1 MSALD
6 ERPVAA
12 PTSPPPGRP
21 PRGVAAWARDLA
33 MGVRLAVAGGGEGW
47 VRAALTALG
56 VGLGVLLLLTA
67 SCVPTLNARQ
77 SDRWQS
83 RTPQYTEAAAAAHDP
98 RAFRVGDGS
107 SEFRDRTI
115 GGFVVHK
122 VGRDAPAPRGTD
134 RFPAPGEMFVSPALH
149 DLLAGRGN
157 GSLRERFAPYEEA
170 GTIDRSGLE
179 QPNELFVYLDPGAR
193 ADAPYRNPLSYAH
206 AWSKDEGQGPEPL
219 DPVLLALVVVICVV
233 LLTPVLI
240 FIGTAVRFGGERRDR
255 RLAALRLVGADV
267 ATTRRTAAGEALF
280 GSLLGLA
287 LGSGLFL
294 GARQMAPHFSVM
306 GVSAYPGDLTPVAW
320 IATLVCLAVP
330 VSAVVVTLLSLR
342 AVAIEPLGVVRD
354 AVPRGRRLWW
364 RLVITLFGL
373 AVLLSDQRL
382 RSTPAERAGQEID
395 PYRLGGGAT
404 LTLIGLTLLL
414 PWLVEYAVR
423 KARGGPV
430 PWQLAVRRL
439 QLSSGT
445 AARAVSGITVA
456 VAGAVALQMLLLA
469 TSADFRENT
478 GQDVDRA
485 GMGAYSRVA
494 DVDLSRRLTTGLSR
508 LPAVEKVM
516 SSVTGNAHRPGADMG
531 ADRVPTVFLTIGDCA
546 TLREMA
552 RIGRCAEGDAFR
564 VFMPDDEEYDKD
576 TRALSRPGQRLDL
589 DSSGEHPRLWTVPG
603 HLTDTVARK
612 DPGGDLTGGLY
623 LTPSAINTTVLDA
636 GSGTTTTIKLDDSV
650 PDAADLVRNAIFR
663 VDPTMQMW
671 AYSTTEQDSVYT
683 SVRHGLQVG
692 AVVTMIMIA
701 ASLLV
706 TMIEQLRERRR
717 LLAALTAFGTRR
729 SSLAWSLL
737 WQTAIPMTLGL
748 ALAAVGGLG
757 LGAALVRM
765 VGKQVTGWFVFLP
778 MVGVGAALILAVT
791 LLSLP
796 VLWRMMRADGLRTE

>member
-6 ERPVAA
+6 ERPATA
-12 PTSPPPGRP
+12 PASPPPGRP
-21 PRGVAAWARDLA
+21 ARGAAAWARDLA
-33 MGVRLAVAGGGEGW
+33 RGVRLAVAGGREGW
-47 VRAALTALG
+47 IRAALTAFG

-77 SDRWQS
+77 SERWQS

-98 RAFRVGDGS
+98 RAFRVGDAS
-107 SEFRDRTI
+107 SEYRDRTI
-115 GGFVVHK
+115 GGYVVRK
-122 VGRDAPAPRGTD
+122 TGRNAPAPRGTD

-149 DLLAGRGN
+149 DLLADGANRT
-157 GSLRERFAPYEEA
+157 LRERFAPYKEA
-170 GTIDRSGLE
+170 GTIGRSGLE
-179 QPNELFVYLDPGAR
+179 QPGELFVYLDPGGRVDTRHR
-193 ADAPYRNPLSYAH
+193 AELAYAH
-206 AWSKDEGQGPEPL
+206 DWAKNKGQEPDRL
-219 DPVLLALVVVICVV
+219 DPVLLALIVVVCVV

-255 RLAALRLVGADV
+255 RLAALRLIGADV

-287 LGSGLFL
+287 LGGGLFL
-294 GARQMAPHFSVM
+294 VARRLAPHFSVS
-306 GVSAYPGDLTPVAW
+306 GASAYPEDLTPVAW
-320 IATLVCLAVP
+320 IAVLVCLAVP
-330 VSAVVVTLLSLR
+330 VSAVVVTLFSLR

-354 AVPRGRRLWW
+354 AAPRGRRLWW
-364 RLVITLFGL
+364 RLVVALAGI

-382 RSTPAERAGQEID
+382 RSTPGERAGQAID

-404 LTLIGLTLLL
+404 LTLLGLTLLL
-414 PWLVEYAVR
+414 PWLVEYVVR
-423 KARGGPV
+423 EARGGPV

-456 VAGAVALQMLLLA
+456 VAGAVALQMMLLA
-469 TSADFRENT
+469 TSADFRKVT
-478 GQDVDRA
+478 GEDVDRA
-485 GMGAYSRVA
+485 GMGVYSPVP
-494 DVDLSRRLTTGLSR
+494 DVDLSRRLSADLSR
-508 LPAVEKVM
+508 VPSVEKVM
-516 SSVTGNAHRPGADMG
+516 SAVTGYAHEPGADMN
-531 ADRVPTVFLTIGDCA
+531 ADRVRTVFLTIGDCA
-546 TLREMA
+546 TLQEMA
-552 RIGRCAEGDAFR
+552 RIGHCAEGDAFR
-564 VFMPDDEEYDKD
+564 VFMPDDKEYDKD
-576 TRALSRPGQRLDL
+576 TRALARPGRRIDL
-589 DSSGEHPRLWTVPG
+589 DPSGDHPRLWTVPG
-603 HLTDTVARK
+603 HLRDVVARE

-623 LTPSAINTTVLDA
+623 LTPSAIATKVLDA
-636 GSGTTTTIKLDDSV
+636 GSGTTTTVKLDDSV
-650 PDAADLVRNAIFR
+650 PDAADLARNAALRI
-663 VDPTMQMW
+663 DPTMRIW
-671 AYSTTEQDSVYT
+671 TYGTTERDSVYT

-692 AVVTMIMIA
+692 AVLTMLMIA

-748 ALAAVGGLG
+748 ALATAGGLG
-757 LGAALVRM
+757 LGAVLVRL
-765 VGKQVTGWFVFLP
+765 VGKEVTGWFVFLP
-778 MVGVGAALILAVT
+778 MVGVGAALILLMT

>member
-12 PTSPPPGRP
+12 PASPPPGRP
-21 PRGVAAWARDLA
+21 PKGVAMWARDLA
-33 MGVRLAVAGGGEGW
+33 MGVRLAVAGGREGW
-47 VRAALTALG
+47 IRAALTALG

-115 GGFVVHK
+115 GGYVVRK

-134 RFPAPGEMFVSPALH
+134 RFPGPGEMFVSPALH
-149 DLLAGRGN
+149 ELLADKGN
-157 GSLRERFAPYEEA
+157 ASLRKRFAPYKEA
-170 GTIDRSGLE
+170 GTIGPSGLE
-179 QPNELFVYLDPGAR
+179 QPHELFVYLDPGAR
-193 ADAPYRNPLSYAH
+193 ADAPYRNTLLYAH
-206 AWSKDEGQGPEPL
+206 AWAKNKAQESDPL
-219 DPVLLALVVVICVV
+219 DPVLLALIIMICVV

-240 FIGTAVRFGGERRDR
+240 FIGTAVRFGGEGRDR
-255 RLAALRLVGADV
+255 RLAALRLIGADI

-280 GSLLGLA
+280 GSLLGLV
-287 LGSGLFL
+287 LGGGLFL
-294 GARQMAPHFSVM
+294 GARQVAPHFSVSRF
-306 GVSAYPGDLTPVAW
+306 SAYPGDLTPVVW
-320 IATLVCLAVP
+320 IAVLVCLAVP

-364 RLVITLFGL
+364 RLVIAVLGI

-382 RSTPAERAGQEID
+382 RSTPEERADQAID
-395 PYRLGGGAT
+395 PYRLGGGAA
-404 LTLIGLTLLL
+404 LTLLGLALLL
-414 PWLVEYAVR
+414 PWLVEYVVR
-423 KARGGPV
+423 TARGGPV

-469 TSADFRENT
+469 TNADFQKVT
-478 GQDVDRA
+478 GEDVGRA
-485 GMGAYSRVA
+485 GMGAYSQVA
-494 DVDLSRRLTTGLSR
+494 DVDLSRRLTSDLSR

-516 SSVTGNAHRPGADMG
+516 SSVTGSAHRPGADMN
-531 ADRVPTVFLTIGDCA
+531 ADRIQTVFLTIGDCA
-546 TLREMA
+546 TLKEMA

-564 VFMPDDEEYDKD
+564 VFMPDDKEYDKD

-589 DSSGEHPRLWTVPG
+589 DSGGEHPRLWTVPG

-623 LTPSAINTTVLDA
+623 LTPSAINTKVLDA
-636 GSGTTTTIKLDDSV
+636 GSGTTTTIQLDDSV
-650 PDAADLVRNAIFR
+650 PGAADLVRDAVFQ
-663 VDPTMQMW
+663 VDPTMRVW
-671 AYSTTEQDSVYT
+671 AFSTTEQDSVYT

-701 ASLLV
+701 ASLFV

-748 ALAAVGGLG
+748 ALATVGGLG
-757 LGAALVRM
+757 LGAALVRLL
-765 VGKQVTGWFVFLP
+765 GKEVTGWFVFLP
-778 MVGVGAALILAVT
+778 MVGVGAALILSVT